1 MENQKY
7 PLISVIIPC
16 YNYGLYLGA
25 CIDSIIAQTYQN
37 WECLIIDDGS
47 SDNSIEVAK
56 QYSDTDFRVKFFMQ
70 KNAGP
75 TVARNLGLKH
85 CIGQYVQFLD
95 ADDLLQ
101 NKKFEIQLNIFLN
114 NPLTDIVYSKA
125 KYFALENPFQLY
137 DHLDLKSVSE
147 LKSITGNG
155 DVIITELLKGN
166 IMVISAPL
174 IKKTVFDIHGLF
186 DETLYYNED
195 WELWTRLALANCTFL
210 ADDTD
215 NTKPLIRVHN
225 SYSKDNFN
233 MFVYGLMV
241 CLKINKHLHVRK
253 YKKIMMPKI
262 AYHQKMIDEKLL
274 GYLKVDANIAIEKSN
289 FVYNKTK
296 LKRYDL
302 YSRLFKCQSHSISK
316 VLSLAICS
324 ALKLKNLIVYA

>member
-1 MENQKY
+1 MENQHA

-16 YNYGLYLGA
+16 YNYGKYLGA
-25 CIDSIIAQTYQN
+25 CIDSLIAQTYQN
-37 WECLIIDDGS
+37 WECIIVDDGS

-56 QYSDTDFRVKFFMQ
+56 QYSDTDIRVKYFTQ

-75 TVARNLGLKH
+75 TVARNLGLKQ
-85 CIGQYVQFLD
+85 CNGQYVQFLD

-101 NKKFEIQLNIFLN
+101 NQKFEIQLNIFSH
-114 NPLTDIVYSKA
+114 NPSTDIVYSKA
-125 KYFALENPFQLY
+125 KYFASENTHQLF

-147 LKSITGNG
+147 LKAISRKGN
-155 DVIITELLKGN
+155 VVITELLKGN

-174 IKKTVFDIHGLF
+174 IKKMVFDTYGLF
-186 DETLYYNED
+186 DEALYYNED
-195 WELWTRLALANCTFL
+195 WELWTRLALSNCTFL

-215 NTKPLIRVHN
+215 NTRPLIRVHD

-241 CLKINKHLHVRK
+241 CLKINKDLHIRK

-262 AYHQKMIDEKLL
+262 AYHQRMIDEKLL
-274 GYLKVDANIAIEKSN
+274 EYLKVDENTAVEKAK
-289 FVYNKTK
+289 FVYSKTK

-302 YSRLFKCQSHSISK
+302 YSRLFKSQPHSFSK
-316 VLSLAICS
+316 LVSLAICS
-324 ALKLKNLIVYA
+324 TLKLKNLIVYD